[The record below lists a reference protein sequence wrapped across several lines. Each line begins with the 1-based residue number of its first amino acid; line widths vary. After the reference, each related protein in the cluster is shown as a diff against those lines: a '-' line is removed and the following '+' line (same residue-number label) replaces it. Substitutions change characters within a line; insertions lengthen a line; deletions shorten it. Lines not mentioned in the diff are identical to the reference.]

1 MPRDLSRTVYF
12 VLLLLVLWLHSALAV
27 SVQSSRLP
35 HPFQF
40 TENKGQWDSAV
51 LYKCEVRRDGFT
63 WFLERDGVTLV
74 TSIVDS
80 SRGGSPRPPVDPFS
94 SRGGPPCSP
103 TAFNSV
109 IARTPQSG
117 GRGNPLLTFFDPS
130 SLVGAVREP
139 PVSVNDA
146 RFDPNG
152 RIHHSRLKSHALKF
166 RFVDSRRGESHT
178 PLSDQDAFTCLC
190 EERSEGSSAEGGK
203 PQRSDEAI
211 YSLNESKTQE
221 EITFGEPFGV
231 ASSFHFGSASHV
243 PSFIPRKYKIRI
255 QDTRL
260 GRMPYAPTEKYST
273 QEEVGINSDLPFA
286 QAKRIDAQGELSWH
300 NNYFLGNDSSKWA
313 PDCRNFTRVVYR
325 EVWAGIDVEFYESKG
340 HLEFDFV
347 AHPGADPKQIQMVCE
362 GLEAPIAGGGRTLLS
377 VDSDISVTKG
387 SRTGVSDSLL
397 SNELSLMTSLG
408 ELRMKIP
415 GAYQT
420 TSNGARGNDVAA
432 QFRLETRNVF
442 AIDLPIGY
450 DASQTLRID
459 PLVYSTY
466 LGGSGT
472 DEGMV
477 ICKTTTGNIV
487 VAGDTQSSDFP
498 VTSGAFDTTL
508 SATDVFVSSINS
520 LDNQLLFSTY
530 LGGNSDDFAVGI
542 CADPTGGTIVCGS
555 TGGAGFP
562 VSATAF
568 DRTQPIHDNKCY
580 IMRLNA
586 SGSRIIYSFL
596 LGSNNA
602 LQEAQSVISDAN
614 GGAYVTGYTE
624 GLNFPCT
631 SDAYSTLPFY
641 STNVFLTHL
650 NSTGSNLIYS
660 SYFGG
665 NSQTIAYK
673 IDFDDSGR
681 VAIAGMTAST
691 NLPTTSNC
699 YSSQLRGGGNCFLTV
714 FSTDC
719 RSLAYSTYIGGNC
732 TDRIYGLSND
742 GLGGWFISG
751 ITCSSDFRVSPHG
764 YDTTYHGGELGDAF
778 VGHMTYTSTESSFLS
793 TYIGGSMTDYS
804 TSAQF
809 NRLNHCVYSAGVTV
823 STEFP
828 VTINSFDSLYN
839 GGGTDGFIMKFNST
853 LDTLMYSTFIG
864 GNNYDNC
871 EGSVLV
877 GSDTLAIVG
886 RTNSTNF
893 PVTGSAIDST
903 NQGGWDAFIVKF
915 ITLPESTDANEVK
928 LTILPQSAS
937 IKAFPNPFNAT
948 TTLSYTLPI
957 SSHVELC
964 LYDLTGREVST
975 LVQREQ
981 RPGTYRVLLDGSRLA
996 SGTYFVRLQ
1005 AGTFSKTQKIVLL
1018 K

>member
-1 MPRDLSRTVYF
+1 MGAFFLGVEQFLLRDNRNLTIININPIQGAMCHFDEFRRYPPAIHFDS
-12 VLLLLVLWLHSALAV
+12 VLNVKWCAHITLIALVIVLCLFGSAPAV

-74 TSIVDS
+74 TSVIDS
-80 SRGGSPRPPVDPFS
+80 SKMIDASRGGPPHPPVDPFS

-103 TAFNSV
+103 AN
-109 IARTPQSG
+109 
-117 GRGNPLLTFFDPS
+117 GNDVAA
-130 SLVGAVREP
+130 VGAYGIRPDHESFP
-139 PVSVNDA
+139 
-146 RFDPNG
+146 
-152 RIHHSRLKSHALKF
+152 LKSHALKF
-166 RFVDSRRGESHT
+166 KFVDSRRGESHS
-178 PLSDQDAFTCLC
+178 PLSDQDAQTNLGAFAPT
-190 EERSEGSSAEGGK
+190 
-203 PQRSDEAI
+203 
-211 YSLNESKTQE
+211 
-221 EITFGEPFGV
+221 
-231 ASSFHFGSASHV
+231 
-243 PSFIPRKYKIRI
+243 
-255 QDTRL
+255 
-260 GRMPYAPTEKYST
+260 GRMRYAPTDKCTT
-273 QEEVGINSDLPFA
+273 QEDVGINSDLPFA
-286 QAKRIDAQGELSWH
+286 QAKSIDAQGELSWH

-325 EVWAGIDVEFYESKG
+325 EVWEGIDIEFYESKG

-347 AHPGADPKQIQMVCE
+347 VHLGADPKQIRMVCE
-362 GLEAPIAGGGRTLLS
+362 GLDAPIAGGGRTLLS
-377 VDSDISVTKG
+377 VDSIISVTKG
-387 SRTGVSDSLL
+387 SRTGVSDLRL
-397 SNELSLMTSLG
+397 SNELTLSTSLG
-408 ELRMKIP
+408 ELRMSIP

-420 TSNGARGNDVAA
+420 ITDGTHGNIVTA
-432 QFRLETRNVF
+432 QFRLVSENVF
-442 AIDLPIGY
+442 AINLPNGY
-450 DASQTLRID
+450 DNSQTLRID

-466 LGGSGT
+466 LGGSAG
-472 DEGMV
+472 DEGKA
-477 ICKTTTGNIV
+477 ICKSTTGKIV
-487 VAGDTQSSDFP
+487 VTGNTHCSDFP
-498 VTSGAFDTTL
+498 ITSGAYDTTV
-508 SATDVFVSSINS
+508 SAMDIFITSINS
-520 LDNQLLFSTY
+520 FGNQLLYSTF
-530 LGGNSDDFAVGI
+530 LGGSGDDYPVGI
-542 CADPTGGTIVCGS
+542 CADPIDGIIVVGS
-555 TGGAGFP
+555 TYGSDFP
-562 VSATAF
+562 VSQAAF
-568 DRTQPIHDNKCY
+568 DRNPPSTPDSKC
-580 IMRLNA
+580 IITRLNA
-586 SGSRIIYSFL
+586 TGSQIIYSTY
-596 LGSNNA
+596 LGSIFA
-602 LQEAQSVISDAN
+602 MQSAQAVISDET